1 VKAECVSPEMK
12 VGDLVVMEAANQE
25 LELCVALI
33 LDLTG
38 KRDMLKM
45 KLENY
50 VVELIWMG
58 KEGEKVK
65 NESMK
70 RK

>member
-1 VKAECVSPEMK
+1 
-12 VGDLVVMEAANQE
+12 MEAANHE

-50 VVELIWMG
+50 AAELNGW
-58 KEGEKVK
+58 ERKVK
-65 NESMK
+65 KRRLKGMK
-70 RK
+70 